1 VRFYRAVDA
10 VVVHTAQLAE
20 EAKRDLEIAP
30 SKLNVIER
38 GDLGVLRGP
47 LLSREEARGR
57 MGIEAA
63 GPVLL
68 FFGMIKPNK
77 GLDHLLHAMPA
88 VLKTN
93 PEARLV
99 IAGEP
104 VERFERYA
112 AIITQLGIGH
122 AVLRRLGYVR
132 DEDVGSYFQSADL
145 VVLPH
150 THVSL
155 SGVASVALGFGRP
168 IVGTNIGGLP
178 DLVGDGSAAFL
189 VPPGSSFALGEAINR
204 ALSDPE
210 KLRRM
215 GEQARTRFEAGH
227 SWARTASETLQLYRR
242 LMKDGAG

>member
-1 VRFYRAVDA
+1 V
-10 VVVHTAQLAE
+10 
-20 EAKRDLEIAP
+20 IA
-30 SKLNVIER
+30 R

-47 LLSREEARGR
+47 LLGREEARAR
-57 MGIEAA
+57 IGINGT

-77 GLDHLLHAMPA
+77 GLDHLLYAMPE
-88 VLKTN
+88 VLRSN
-93 PEARLV
+93 PEARLM

-122 AVLRRLGYVR
+122 AVLTRLGYVR

-168 IVGTNIGGLP
+168 LVGTNIGGLP
-178 DLVGDGSAAFL
+178 DLVGDGSAVFL
-189 VPPGSSFALGEAINR
+189 VPPGSPVALSEAINR

-210 KLRRM
+210 KLTRM
-215 GEQARTRFEAGH
+215 GEQGRARFEASH
-227 SWARTASETLQLYRR
+227 SWAKTASETLQLYRR
-242 LMKDGAG
+242 LMKDSAG